1 MRAGPGTLVVNGY
14 SERWL
19 RQGFPWVYPTEVVA
33 GAAAAGEIVQLRSVG
48 GDELGAAIADDGWIR
63 ARRFRSDAGKID
75 AALISGRLRG
85 ALALRRSLGLGTTT
99 TCFRWVNGE
108 NDDLPGVRLDV
119 WADHV
124 VISLDSPSLT
134 RLLPALVEG
143 IREVFPAVGSI
154 HVGWRPDVRDGRVWP
169 NPPGRIEGQAPG
181 TVVVAEGGVRYR
193 VEPAAKKDVGLFPD
207 QRDNR
212 TWLAPYYVGTR
223 VLNLFCYTGAFSVHA
238 SVNGASEVVSVDL
251 SRLYLDQLDENL
263 ALNVPLARHE
273 RIEEDALKVLD
284 RFRRQGRVFDRII
297 LDPPGHSHSGE
308 GDWSG
313 EQDYARL
320 VAAAARVCAPGGWLI
335 ASSNLGS
342 VSPRQFQG
350 ALVDGLRKANCQ
362 GRVIH
367 TGGQAADFPSA
378 LHFPEGTFLK
388 FVVIE
393 VQHA

>member
-1 MRAGPGTLVVNGY
+1 
-14 SERWL
+14 
-19 RQGFPWVYPTEVVA
+19 
-33 GAAAAGEIVQLRSVG
+33 
-48 GDELGAAIADDGWIR
+48 
-63 ARRFRSDAGKID
+63 
-75 AALISGRLRG
+75 
-85 ALALRRSLGLGTTT
+85 
-99 TCFRWVNGE
+99 
-108 NDDLPGVRLDV
+108 
-119 WADHV
+119 
-124 VISLDSPSLT
+124 
-134 RLLPALVEG
+134 
-143 IREVFPAVGSI
+143 
-154 HVGWRPDVRDGRVWP
+154 
-169 NPPGRIEGQAPG
+169 
-181 TVVVAEGGVRYR
+181 
-193 VEPAAKKDVGLFPD
+193 VEPASRKDIGLFPD

-212 TWLAPYYVGTR
+212 AWLAPYYVGTR

-238 SVNGASEVVSVDL
+238 LVHGAAEVVSVDL
-251 SRLYLDQLDENL
+251 SKVYLDQLEENL
-263 ALNVPLARHE
+263 VLNGLEGGHEAVPQ
-273 RIEEDALKVLD
+273 DALKVLD

-297 LDPPGHSHSGE
+297 LDPPGHSHSAE

-350 ALVDGLRKANCQ
+350 ALVDGLRKASCQ

-393 VQHA
+393 VQCA